1 MGHDIKKQSSSKY
14 RPSAT
19 RRASGLSPIR
29 ESSENA
35 LKRWNKLRQHIK
47 SNMKLE
53 RTIRS
58 KGSVTRGRFKMS
70 NASSPP
76 KKKSPIKGSTML
88 NKNKPPGIYFV
99 TDPYTIGRF
108 KIENIYGFVPW
119 PTKKSTNA
127 KSP

>member
-1 MGHDIKKQSSSKY
+1 MGHDIKKQPSSKY

-29 ESSENA
+29 ESNENA
-35 LKRWNKLRQHIK
+35 LKLWNKLRRHVK

-53 RTIRS
+53 RNIRS
-58 KGSVTRGRFKMS
+58 TGYVTRGRFKMS
-70 NASSPP
+70 NASPSP
-76 KKKSPIKGSTML
+76 KKKSPIKGSAML
-88 NKNKPPGIYFV
+88 NRNKPPGVYFV
-99 TDPYTIGRF
+99 SQPYKKGRF
-108 KIENIYGFVPW
+108 TVEKVLGFVPW

>member
-1 MGHDIKKQSSSKY
+1 MGHMIKNQSPYKY

-19 RRASGLSPIR
+19 RRASGLSPVR

-35 LKRWNKLRQHIK
+35 LKRWNKLRKYIK

-70 NASSPP
+70 KPSPQ
-76 KKKSPIKGSTML
+76 KKSPIKGSTML
-88 NKNKPPGIYFV
+88 NKNKPPGVYFV

>member
-1 MGHDIKKQSSSKY
+1 MGHKIKNQSPYKY

-35 LKRWNKLRQHIK
+35 LKLWNKLRQQIK

-53 RTIRS
+53 RNIRS
-58 KGSVTRGRFKMS
+58 SGSVTRGRFKMS
-70 NASSPP
+70 KPSPSP
-76 KKKSPIKGSTML
+76 QKKSPIKGSTML
-88 NKNKPPGIYFV
+88 NKNKPPGVYFMSQ
-99 TDPYTIGRF
+99 PYTKGRF
-108 KIENIYGFVPW
+108 KIENVYGFVPW

>member
-1 MGHDIKKQSSSKY
+1 MGHLIKGQ
-14 RPSAT
+14 RPREYLPRTT

-35 LKRWNKLRQHIK
+35 MKRWNKLRKHIK

-58 KGSVTRGRFKMS
+58 TGSATRGRFQVSKP
-70 NASSPP
+70 SSPP

>member
-1 MGHDIKKQSSSKY
+1 MGHDIKKQPSSKY

-19 RRASGLSPIR
+19 RRASGLSPVR

-53 RTIRS
+53 RNIRS
-58 KGSVTRGRFKMS
+58 TGYVTRGRFKMS
-70 NASSPP
+70 NASPSP
-76 KKKSPIKGSTML
+76 KKKSPIKGSVML
-88 NKNKPPGIYFV
+88 NRNKPPGVYFV

>member
-1 MGHDIKKQSSSKY
+1 MGHEIKKQPSSKY

-35 LKRWNKLRQHIK
+35 LKHWNKLRKHIK

-53 RTIRS
+53 RSIRS
-58 KGSVTRGRFKMS
+58 KGSVTRGRFQVSKP
-70 NASSPP
+70 SSPP

-88 NKNKPPGIYFV
+88 NKNKPPGVYFMSE
-99 TDPYTIGRF
+99 PYTKGRF

-119 PTKKSTNA
+119 PTKKRTNA

>member
-1 MGHDIKKQSSSKY
+1 MGHMIKNQSPYKY

-19 RRASGLSPIR
+19 RRASGLSPVR

-35 LKRWNKLRQHIK
+35 LKRWNKLRKYIK
-47 SNMKLE
+47 SNMKIE

-58 KGSVTRGRFKMS
+58 KGSVTRGRFKVS
-70 NASSPP
+70 KPSSPL

-88 NKNKPPGIYFV
+88 NKNKPPGIYFMS
-99 TDPYTIGRF
+99 DPYTKGRF

>member
-1 MGHDIKKQSSSKY
+1 MGHTIKNQSPYKY

-19 RRASGLSPIR
+19 RRASGLSPVR

-35 LKRWNKLRQHIK
+35 LKLWNKLRQQVK
-47 SNMKLE
+47 SNMKRE
-53 RTIRS
+53 RNIRLT
-58 KGSVTRGRFKMS
+58 GSVTRGRFKMS
-70 NASSPP
+70 NASPSP
-76 KKKSPIKGSTML
+76 KKKSPIKGSAIL
-88 NKNKPPGIYFV
+88 NKNKPPGVYFV
-99 TDPYTIGRF
+99 SQPYTKGRF